1 MYAKHKWASMTDM
14 QLAQKRTTARND
26 AWILFMKKK
35 ITEDEYMTLSRM
47 AISTDVENLV
57 LAIELIKTKNRKKK
71 YYDK

>member
-47 AISTDVENLV
+47 ATSTDVENLV